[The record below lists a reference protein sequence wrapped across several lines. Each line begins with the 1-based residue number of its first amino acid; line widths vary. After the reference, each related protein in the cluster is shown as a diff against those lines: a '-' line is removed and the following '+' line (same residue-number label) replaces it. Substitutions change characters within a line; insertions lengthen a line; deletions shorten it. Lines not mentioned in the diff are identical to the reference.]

1 VQQNLGIIQALQ
13 DAAAKRSISVRL
25 LMPKTEQYLEEDLQ
39 TLKKTNGLDVRFFA
53 QNSDIRTRTL
63 IVDRAESLVMEIK
76 EEEGEGGEEEEDG
89 GKKVCNN
96 GTLKEEA
103 KVKANQQKSQE
114 EENEK
119 SEIVS
124 FDKIIGLTT
133 YSNSKSTVLSYAAM
147 FETLWNETELHEQI
161 RRSHNILEMANER
174 LELQYKMQRD
184 FINTAAHELRTPTQ
198 AILGYAEILS
208 TEPEKSTEYVSPIL
222 RNAERLRKLTE
233 DILDLAKIDSQTL
246 TLNKEQFNVH
256 SAVLP
261 LVQDIRNQVGHLK
274 ERKVDVIWGDGD
286 GGNGKAAGEAGFII
300 FADKGRIIQVISNIL
315 GNAIRFT
322 EEGTISVKIERKDV
336 DSSHSIN
343 GGDSVNNDSQGEV
356 VISVKDTGRGIA
368 FNMLPKLFSKL
379 DTKSEKGVRGNG
391 LGLFISKSIIEA
403 HGGEIWA
410 ENNSDG
416 KGATFCFSIPL
427 DKK

>member
-1 VQQNLGIIQALQ
+1 VQQSLGIIQALQ
-13 DAAAKRSISVRL
+13 DAAAKRSISIRL

-76 EEEGEGGEEEEDG
+76 EEEEEGG
-89 GKKVCNN
+89 GKKVYNN
-96 GTLKEEA
+96 GTLREEA
-103 KVKANQQKSQE
+103 KVKANQQQSQE

-119 SEIVS
+119 KEIDS

-261 LVQDIRNQVGHLK
+261 IVQDIRNQVGSLK

-286 GGNGKAAGEAGFII
+286 GDGEAAAEDGFIV

-336 DSSHSIN
+336 DSSHSTN
-343 GGDSVNNDSQGEV
+343 GGDSVNNGSQGEV

-368 FNMLPKLFSKL
+368 FHMLPKLFSKL

-403 HGGEIWA
+403 HGGRIWA

-427 DKK
+427 DK

>member
-1 VQQNLGIIQALQ
+1 VQQSLGIIQALH

-53 QNSDIRTRTL
+53 HNSDIRTRTL
-63 IVDRAESLVMEIK
+63 IVDRTESLVMEIR
-76 EEEGEGGEEEEDG
+76 EEEDG
-89 GKKVCNN
+89 GKKVYNN

-103 KVKANQQKSQE
+103 KVKANQQQSQE

-119 SEIVS
+119 KEIVS

-133 YSNSKSTVLSYAAM
+133 YSNSKATVLSYAAM

-198 AILGYAEILS
+198 VILGYAEILS
-208 TEPEKSTEYVSPIL
+208 AEPEKSTEYVSPIL

-233 DILDLAKIDSQTL
+233 DILDLEKIDSQTL

-256 SAVLP
+256 SVVLS
-261 LVQDIRNQVGHLK
+261 LVQDIRNQVGRLK

-286 GGNGKAAGEAGFII
+286 GDGKAAREDSFIVS
-300 FADKGRIIQVISNIL
+300 ADKGRIIQVTSNIL

-322 EEGTISVKIERKDV
+322 EEGTISVKIERKDI
-336 DSSHSIN
+336 DSSHSTN
-343 GGDSVNNDSQGEV
+343 GGNSVNNDSRGEV

-368 FNMLPKLFSKL
+368 FHMLPKLFSKL
-379 DTKSEKGVRGNG
+379 DTKSVKGVGGNG
-391 LGLFISKSIIEA
+391 LGLFISKSVVEA
-403 HGGEIWA
+403 HGGKIWGQ
-410 ENNSDG
+410 NNSDG
-416 KGATFCFSIPL
+416 KGATFSFSIPL
-427 DKK
+427 DK

>member
-1 VQQNLGIIQALQ
+1 VQQSLGIIQALQ
-13 DAAAKRSISVRL
+13 DAAAKRSIGVRL

-76 EEEGEGGEEEEDG
+76 DEEGEGGEEEDG
-89 GKKVCNN
+89 GKKVYNN
-96 GTLKEEA
+96 GTFKEEA
-103 KVKANQQKSQE
+103 KVKANQQQSQ

-119 SEIVS
+119 KEIVS

-261 LVQDIRNQVGHLK
+261 IVQDIRNQVGRLK
-274 ERKVDVIWGDGD
+274 ERKVDVIWGDG
-286 GGNGKAAGEAGFII
+286 GGDGKAAGEDGFIVS
-300 FADKGRIIQVISNIL
+300 ADKGRIIQVISNIL

-336 DSSHSIN
+336 DSSHGTN
-343 GGDSVNNDSQGEV
+343 GGDSVNNDSQREV

-368 FNMLPKLFSKL
+368 FHMLPKLFSKL
-379 DTKSEKGVRGNG
+379 DTKSEKGVGGNG

-403 HGGEIWA
+403 HGGRIWA

-427 DKK
+427 DK

>member
-1 VQQNLGIIQALQ
+1 MAFQVQQSLGIIQALQ

-53 QNSDIRTRTL
+53 HNSDIRTRTL
-63 IVDRAESLVMEIK
+63 IVDRTESLVMEIR
-76 EEEGEGGEEEEDG
+76 EEEDG
-89 GKKVCNN
+89 GKKVYNN

-103 KVKANQQKSQE
+103 KVKANQQQSQE

-119 SEIVS
+119 KEIVS

-133 YSNSKSTVLSYAAM
+133 YSNSKATVLSYAAM

-198 AILGYAEILS
+198 VILGYAEILS
-208 TEPEKSTEYVSPIL
+208 AEPEKSTEYVSPIL

-233 DILDLAKIDSQTL
+233 DILDLEKIDSQTL

-256 SAVLP
+256 SVVLS
-261 LVQDIRNQVGHLK
+261 LVQDIRNQVGRLK

-286 GGNGKAAGEAGFII
+286 GDGKAAREDSFIVS
-300 FADKGRIIQVISNIL
+300 ADKGRIIQVTSNIL

-322 EEGTISVKIERKDV
+322 EEGTISVKIERKDI
-336 DSSHSIN
+336 DSSHSTN
-343 GGDSVNNDSQGEV
+343 GGNSVNNDSQGEV

-368 FNMLPKLFSKL
+368 FHMLPKLFSKL
-379 DTKSEKGVRGNG
+379 DTKSVKGVGGNG
-391 LGLFISKSIIEA
+391 LGLFISKSVVEA
-403 HGGEIWA
+403 HGGKIWGQ
-410 ENNSDG
+410 NNSDG
-416 KGATFCFSIPL
+416 KGATFSFSIPL
-427 DKK
+427 DK